1 MSQEVKWEVSE
12 PGILQD
18 DANKEKMRF
27 IAEIHV
33 TDDMSQGER
42 NFAVNYNEMRAMLL
56 KNNLMKR
63 R

>member
-1 MSQEVKWEVSE
+1 MSQEVKWEVSV
-12 PGILQD
+12 PGNLQD

-27 IAEIHV
+27 ISEIPI
-33 TDDMSQGER
+33 TDDMSQGTR
-42 NFAVNYNEMRAMLL
+42 DFAVNYNEMRAMLL